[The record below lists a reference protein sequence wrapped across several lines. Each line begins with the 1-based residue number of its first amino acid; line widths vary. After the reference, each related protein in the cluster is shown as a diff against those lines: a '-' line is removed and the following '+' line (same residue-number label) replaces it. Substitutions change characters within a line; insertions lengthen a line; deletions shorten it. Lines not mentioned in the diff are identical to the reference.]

1 MSLLFHRGNVG
12 NDGGGTEKIEEI
24 REGDLVLAY
33 DEETGEQAYKPVVRL
48 FRNESKDWVGVTVD
62 GKETIS
68 TPGHKYYV
76 PENEAERN
84 FGEVLEHAG
93 YAGLSEKWV
102 SAQNLKFGD
111 KVLLSDGTYG
121 IIQTVKVETLSVP
134 ETTYNFE
141 VEDFHTYFVGEQS
154 VCVHN
159 ADCNISEMKYED
171 LPEDVKYAYDQY
183 AKNGW
188 KGNVKGQS
196 TNAGGKWMN
205 SDLKLPT
212 KDALGKSITYREFD
226 VGMNMPRGA
235 SRFVVGSDMTVYYTP
250 DHYATFFKILGG

>member
-1 MSLLFHRGNVG
+1 MMAIKYRGFIFVREAIKLLWLKADGRNSGRLPFFALIRAWVTDNNGKTLEFEGLKANGVG
-12 NDGGGTEKIEEI
+12 KWTC
-24 REGDLVLAY
+24 A
-33 DEETGEQAYKPVVRL
+33 
-48 FRNESKDWVGVTVD
+48 RNL
-62 GKETIS
+62 
-68 TPGHKYYV
+68 
-76 PENEAERN
+76 EN
-84 FGEVLEHAG
+84 LDH
-93 YAGLSEKWV
+93 
-102 SAQNLKFGD
+102 
-111 KVLLSDGTYG
+111 VLLSDGTYG
-121 IIQTVKVETLSVP
+121 IIQTVKVETLSVS

-205 SDLKLPT
+205 SALKLPT

>member
-1 MSLLFHRGNVG
+1 MATRAGLKPIEDIEVG
-12 NDGGGTEKIEEI
+12 DE
-24 REGDLVLAY
+24 VLAY
-33 DEETGEQAYKPVVRL
+33 DEETGEQAYKPVVQL
-48 FRNESKDWVGVTVD
+48 FRNTTEEWCTVSVKPEI
-62 GKETIS
+62 GQEFEIVS

-121 IIQTVKVETLSVP
+121 IIQTVKVETLSAP

-159 ADCNISEMKYED
+159 ANCAFDDFVSN
-171 LPEDVKYAYDQY
+171 PEKLYGKSADEVEKLLGP
-183 AKNGW
+183 GW
-188 KGNVKGQS
+188 KKGS
-196 TNAGGKWMN
+196 YGSDGTGWKFIKGDKMVAYHPGG
-205 SDLKLPT
+205 
-212 KDALGKSITYREFD
+212 GRH
-226 VGMNMPRGA
+226 
-235 SRFVVGSDMTVYYTP
+235 VGSYYKLSSSKVG
-250 DHYATFFKILGG
+250 KIKLVGADYVPTLNDKAVIINMLGG